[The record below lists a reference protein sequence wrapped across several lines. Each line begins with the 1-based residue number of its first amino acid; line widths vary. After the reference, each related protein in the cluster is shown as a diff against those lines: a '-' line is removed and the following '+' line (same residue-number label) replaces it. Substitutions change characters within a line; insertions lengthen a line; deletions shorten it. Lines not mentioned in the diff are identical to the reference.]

1 MAILN
6 RLYAKG
12 GDDMSYVI
20 GGIQQLGVGTPEEEK
35 SCQWYARVFG
45 MTTPIFR
52 EAAPAPFMTRYTGG
66 DVQSR
71 SATLAINL
79 QGGSGFE
86 IWQYTSRKTVMPSFE
101 IQTGDLGILY
111 GKIKATDLNG
121 AFARMKGEGVEIL
134 SGRIMSLPDGRGCF
148 YIRDPWGNIFQVL
161 EDNDFFQQGKFPTGG
176 PCGAV
181 IGVSDCDRSL
191 PFYRELLGYDL
202 IVDDVTGTFEDL
214 AVLPGGKG
222 KFRRIL
228 LSHSRKAS
236 GPFAPIF
243 GTSYIEL
250 IQSLDRSPA
259 EIFKDRFWGDGGFI
273 HLCFDILDMADLKG
287 VCEKAGHPFTVDS
300 ADSFNMGE
308 AAGHFTYIE
317 DPDGALIEFVE
328 THKIPL
334 MKKWNWYLD
343 LRKRDGKPLPRWMLK
358 MLKTNKY

>member
-1 MAILN
+1 
-6 RLYAKG
+6 
-12 GDDMSYVI
+12 MSYTI
-20 GGIQQLGVGTPEEEK
+20 GGIQQLGVGTPDENA
-35 SCQWYARVFG
+35 SCAWYANVFG

-101 IQTGDLGILY
+101 IETGDLGILY
-111 GKIKATDLNG
+111 GKVKASHLKS
-121 AFARMKGEGVEIL
+121 AFDRMGELLLREGGELL
-134 SGRIMSLPDGRGCF
+134 SNAPVSLPDGRRCF
-148 YIRDPWGNIFQVL
+148 YLRDPWSNIFQVI
-161 EDNDFFQQGKFPTGG
+161 EDNDFFQKGDFPTGG

-181 IGVSDCDRSL
+181 IGVSDGDRAL
-191 PFYRELLGYDL
+191 PFYRDLLGYDL
-202 IVDDVTGTFEDL
+202 ILEDL
-214 AVLPGGKG
+214 TGEFDDLSPLPGGKG
-222 KFRRIL
+222 KFRRII
-228 LSHSRKAS
+228 LSPSQPPK

-250 IQSLDRSPA
+250 IQSLDRTPRK
-259 EIFKDRFWGDGGFI
+259 IFQDRFWGDGGFI
-273 HLCFDILDMADLKG
+273 HLCFDILDMAGLKEA
-287 VCEKAGHPFTVDS
+287 CQKAGHPFTVDS

-317 DPDGALIEFVE
+317 DPDGTLIEFVE

-334 MKKWNWYLD
+334 MKKLNWYLN
-343 LRKRDGKPLPRWMLK
+343 LEKRHGKPLPRWMLK
-358 MLKTNKY
+358 MLKSNKY